1 MPRFVKRFFKSL
13 LLNIVLPAAYKWHS
27 RRPVEPKKCVFAD
40 ARSSEMPE
48 SMRLMHEKCIAEGL
62 CVRRF
67 LLDFGACSPFT
78 LMAHILRFMK
88 EYATAGLVFVC
99 DFYLPLYGCAKRP
112 ETVVVQLWH
121 GCGALK
127 KFGHSTPDD
136 MPAYL
141 SKKGHTNYSLAPVSA
156 PAAVPHFCEAFR
168 AGTDVVKPLGV
179 SRTDVLFDKP
189 SLEKRR
195 ADFLR
200 RHPEAKGKKVLLY
213 APSFRG
219 DASDPA
225 PFPLPD
231 FARMTDA
238 LGGEYALLVKL
249 HPLMHKKRALAGR
262 PLGGFI
268 DCGGEDSLTLLYAAD
283 ILVTDYSSILFEHA
297 LLGKAV
303 YIYAPDYDKYASVR
317 GFYID
322 YARCLPCPVCKT
334 TDELIDAVKGVGV
347 YDYQKL
353 SAFASAYMSSC
364 DGRATE
370 RIFGNAVRLSETVL
384 KRPSKTGP

>member
-1 MPRFVKRFFKSL
+1 MSRFVKRFFKSL
-13 LLNIVLPAAYKWHS
+13 LLDIVLPAAYKWHS

-40 ARSSEMPE
+40 AHSSEMPE
-48 SMRLMHEKCIAEGL
+48 SMRLMYEKCVAEGL

-67 LLDFGACSPFT
+67 LLDFGSCGPFA
-78 LMAHILRFMK
+78 LMTHILRFVR

-99 DFYLPLYGCAKRP
+99 DFYLPLYGCVKRP

-136 MPAYL
+136 IPAYL
-141 SKKGHTNYSLAPVSA
+141 SKKAHTNYSLVPVSA

-168 AGTDVVKPLGV
+168 TGEDVVKPLGV

-189 SLEKRR
+189 ALEKCR
-195 ADFLR
+195 ADFLE
-200 RHPEAKGKKVLLY
+200 RHPEARGKKILLY

-219 DASDPA
+219 EASDPA

-231 FARMTDA
+231 FARMTDE

-249 HPLMHKKRALAGR
+249 HPHMHKKRALTADM
-262 PLGGFI
+262 LGGFI

-283 ILVTDYSSILFEHA
+283 VLVTDYSSILFEHA

-303 YIYAPDYDKYASVR
+303 YIYAPDYDKYVGVR

-322 YARCLPCPVCKT
+322 YTECLPCPLCRT
-334 TDELIDAVKGVGV
+334 TDELIDAVKGADS
-347 YDYQKL
+347 YDYRKL
-353 SAFASAYMSSC
+353 AAFADTYMSAC
-364 DGRATE
+364 DGHATE
-370 RIFGNAVRLSETVL
+370 RIFEAAVKMSEAAL
-384 KRPSKTGP
+384 KTPGAAG